1 MACCAA
7 PRQSDDSQ
15 NFHGAAE
22 ARHGK
27 GGPLI
32 NCAEDLRGL
41 ASGVAADQSGHLI
54 DGFCGW
60 CTSMAGEYVDQ
71 ADEFFAMARVSEEVG
86 RLLYGLSRGP
96 RRNRPARTR
105 RNPTHPAINAQI
117 GCARGLEAAS
127 ENSAAPSRPT
137 MAIHLRTTETRI
149 TAALPPDAAVRRP
162 VALIQAPNGPVD
174 HTELTAAQGWKR
186 TRYGGRS

>member
-60 CTSMAGEYVDQ
+60 CTRTAGEYVDQ
-71 ADEFFAMARVSEEVG
+71 ADEFFAMARVTEEVG
-86 RLLYGLSRGP
+86 RLCMAFCEDRDEIDRRAHEEIQRIPQSMPRSVAPEDWKPRVRIQPHLRGPLWLFTYGLPKRGSP
-96 RRNRPARTR
+96 RPCHLTQRYA
-105 RNPTHPAINAQI
+105 
-117 GCARGLEAAS
+117 GLS
-127 ENSAAPSRPT
+127 
-137 MAIHLRTTETRI
+137 L
-149 TAALPPDAAVRRP
+149 
-162 VALIQAPNGPVD
+162 
-174 HTELTAAQGWKR
+174 
-186 TRYGGRS
+186 